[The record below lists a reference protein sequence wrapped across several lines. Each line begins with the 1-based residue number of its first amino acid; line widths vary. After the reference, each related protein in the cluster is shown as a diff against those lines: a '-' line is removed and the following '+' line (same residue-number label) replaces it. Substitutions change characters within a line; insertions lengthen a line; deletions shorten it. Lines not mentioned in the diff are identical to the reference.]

1 MHPVKKR
8 LIRATLPSTSVSN
21 NFFNFFTFK
30 TFLPL
35 LYKQSCH
42 QYGAALL
49 DLIHNTLELFIE
61 LWK

>member
-1 MHPVKKR
+1 MHPVK
-8 LIRATLPSTSVSN
+8 AADQSYTSIYQCIKQLFQ
-21 NFFNFFTFK
+21 FFHLK